1 MHLVLQ
7 HSIVYFLQQYSSK
20 STIATIIAL
29 SKTRKPL
36 NTFCLKAAPW
46 PTNTPACQPGN
57 CIAQAGIRTIRKTG
71 SLTQL
76 SIHDYQ
82 QDTNTRHQYAWNP
95 DGSSASY
102 DKDGTTATP
111 QITRDASGLPVK
123 VGNKT
128 IEFDNDSKH
137 YHPDLGKHVREN
149 VKQLIS
155 LIPVNIP
162 WISLPKP

>member
-76 SIHDYQ
+76 SIHDTTNKTPTPA
-82 QDTNTRHQYAWNP
+82 TNTPGTPMAPTPLTTRTAPPPHHKYLGTPAACQQRSAIKALNSTMTENP
-95 DGSSASY
+95 RKSPWM
-102 DKDGTTATP
+102 KMLWLNTA
-111 QITRDASGLPVK
+111 ITSRAKEL
-123 VGNKT
+123 
-128 IEFDNDSKH
+128 
-137 YHPDLGKHVREN
+137 
-149 VKQLIS
+149 
-155 LIPVNIP
+155 
-162 WISLPKP
+162 

>member
-1 MHLVLQ
+1 MIDSVKMHLVLQ

-57 CIAQAGIRTIRKTG
+57 CIAQAGIRTIRKT
-71 SLTQL
+71 
-76 SIHDYQ
+76 
-82 QDTNTRHQYAWNP
+82 RHQYAWNP
-95 DGSSASY
+95 DGSNASY

-123 VGNKT
+123 FRYLNHEKNFSTYFTGSDAITARMVSNHLANLQFCFLQ
-128 IEFDNDSKH
+128 IRCHS
-137 YHPDLGKHVREN
+137 
-149 VKQLIS
+149 
-155 LIPVNIP
+155 
-162 WISLPKP
+162 